1 MVLHEMLSYETLRLV
16 WWLLLGVLLVAYA
29 VMDGFDLGVA
39 MLLPF
44 AARND
49 LERRVAINSVGPV
62 WEGNQVWLILCG
74 GAIFAAWPQLYAVA
88 FSGF

>member
-49 LERRVAINSVGPV
+49 LERRVAIN
-62 WEGNQVWLILCG
+62 
-74 GAIFAAWPQLYAVA
+74 
-88 FSGF
+88 